1 MSLTF
6 IYVFKTD
13 FTILPLTLLALWI
26 STRHHIKWN
35 CLEAIDGMYV
45 IHYIYIIS
53 CFSPLLIFSS
63 QFAFPISWPSY
74 SLVSQATKMYI
85 PLCLKQQRCTFI
97 LTARRQFQAYAHY
110 FRFLVWTYT
119 LTGLNQ
125 LNWSSEV
132 WSKVQQVDR
141 TGPQVWFQ
149 VQQIYLTN
157 LTRLYHGITSWWQGE
172 CFLITLGL
180 LQWVHNLRKYF
191 DYAMRHTYID
201 SVMIPGNIYLN
212 YSS

>member
-1 MSLTF
+1 M
-6 IYVFKTD
+6 V
-13 FTILPLTLLALWI
+13 
-26 STRHHIKWN
+26 HIW
-35 CLEAIDGMYV
+35 
-45 IHYIYIIS
+45 YIIFTS
-53 CFSPLLIFSS
+53 FRVSPLCWFVPANSHFL
-63 QFAFPISWPSY
+63 
-74 SLVSQATKMYI
+74 SLSPPT
-85 PLCLKQQRCTFI
+85 PLCLKQQRCAFI
-97 LTARRQFQAYAHY
+97 FTARGQFQAYAHY
-110 FRFLVWTYT
+110 FRFSVWTYT